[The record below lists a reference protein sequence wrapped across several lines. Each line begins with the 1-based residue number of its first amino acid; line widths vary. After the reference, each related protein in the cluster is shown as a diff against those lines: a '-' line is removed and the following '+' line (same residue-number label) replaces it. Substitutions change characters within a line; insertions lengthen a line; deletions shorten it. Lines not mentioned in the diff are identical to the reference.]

1 MGIRTK
7 LRGRSASSWSGDTK
21 LFLNGYGADMT
32 ISILR
37 STGVLAGLAA
47 SAFALS
53 FAATAAPATAPGDTV
68 TGDTIVIGQT
78 AAQSGP
84 QAPIGTAKWG
94 LQAFIAATNA
104 KGGVNGKKLKLISYD
119 DSYQPSQTT
128 ALTKKLVYD
137 DGAFA
142 IVGSIGSPTVAAV
155 YKTLDEAKVPLLSM
169 GSGSPIFYQP
179 GLKYVFPS
187 WPIYT
192 TDGKT
197 MGAFVKKHF
206 PGQSTAVIYQ
216 NDSFG
221 KPILEGIKSILGK
234 VDEEVPYVPSQ
245 VDFSSVVIKLKS
257 QGIKVVMLAT
267 IATPGAQILNQMASL
282 KYKPTRII
290 TASGCGYDG
299 IFKTVKS
306 LNGTYCTAFLPP
318 AGSDNP
324 QWTELASAMAKYTPG
339 HAPNVYAAW
348 GWLAGQVTYA
358 GLSKIK
364 GPITRAAF
372 VEALETLRDYDT
384 IGGKISYSPTNH
396 DGGCCE
402 LLWQA
407 VDGRWKIVPDS
418 TYNGIAKK

>member
-1 MGIRTK
+1 MGIGTTFCDE
-7 LRGRSASSWSGDTK
+7 SASFWSRYIEV
-21 LFLNGYGADMT
+21 LFNGYGADMT
-32 ISILR
+32 ISILGLAGIR
-37 STGVLAGLAA
+37 SGLAA
-47 SAFALS
+47 SALAVLS
-53 FAATAAPATAPGDTV
+53 MATTTAMAASGGTV

-94 LQAFIAATNA
+94 LQAFVAATNA
-104 KGGVNGKKLKLISYD
+104 NGGVNGKKLKLISYD

-128 ALTKKLVYD
+128 ALTKKLVYND
-137 DGAFA
+137 DVFA
-142 IVGSIGSPTVAAV
+142 IVGSIGSPTVAAI
-155 YKTLDEAKVPLLSM
+155 YKTLNEAKIPLVSM
-169 GSGSPIFYQP
+169 GSGSPIFYQS

-206 PGQSTAVIYQ
+206 AGQSTAVIYQ

-221 KPILEGIKSILGK
+221 KPILQGIKDILGK
-234 VDEEVPYVPSQ
+234 VDVEVPYVPTQ

-257 QGIKVVMLAT
+257 EGIKVVMLAT
-267 IATPGAQILNQMASL
+267 IATSGARILNQMASL
-282 KYKPTRII
+282 KYKPTRIL
-290 TASGCGYDG
+290 TASGCGYEG
-299 IFKTVKS
+299 IFKTIAS
-306 LNGTYCTAFLPP
+306 LNGTFCTAFLPP
-318 AGSDNP
+318 PGSNSP
-324 QWTELASAMAKYTPG
+324 QWAKLTSAMAKYTPG
-339 HAPNVYAAW
+339 HAPNIYAAW

-358 GLSKIK
+358 GLHKIK
-364 GPITRAAF
+364 GPITREAF
-372 VEALETLRDYDT
+372 VQQLETLRDYDT
-384 IGGKISYSPTNH
+384 IGGKISYSSDSH

-407 VDGRWKIVPDS
+407 VDGRWKLVPDS